1 MIPIK
6 TKNLKTYAKTPCNVD
21 QICMRF
27 WTTLTMVTSHSLDR
41 RPISSGIELSLSLWL
56 KSRDTREVS
65 WPISLGSYNMQ
76 IRHIWLKWQHT
87 SPEINPFL
95 VDNNLGGYVSVKEL

>member
-27 WTTLTMVTSHSLDR
+27 WATLTTLVTSHSLDR

-76 IRHIWLKWQHT
+76 IRHMVKMAAYIPKNQ
-87 SPEINPFL
+87 PF
-95 VDNNLGGYVSVKEL
+95 SCR